1 VLGSNGKDI
10 GICAG
15 KGAMMNDIPV
25 NGLQIGSM
33 YTEPVYIEENNLLV
47 PAGIAIR
54 KKDIERLVA
63 WGVETVHTEGV
74 IVPPGMKFGEKG
86 GLSPGGAAREAAKAF
101 PLPQVPEN
109 QEAYRLYIGLI
120 DGLYEVFNDIIVNN
134 RIDVRAIDIIV
145 DRLIQAVR
153 EQQQSMVGYI
163 LGEEIPGRDFAKSA
177 INTAI
182 LSYLIS
188 MEFKALNQKSLQ
200 IVSGALLH
208 DVGMLRLPHELLD
221 NPKRL
226 SETELRLIQAHPAA
240 SYKIVCKELLY
251 PQAVGMVVL
260 QHHEH
265 WDGTGYPQGLTGT
278 KIDPGARIVSVADA
292 FDAMIS
298 KKPYRES
305 MIGYQA
311 MKNLLADNSRCFDPT
326 VLKAFIKTMGIYPI
340 GSFVLLSNG
349 GIARITEVRI
359 DAPMRP
365 KVRLIVNESGK
376 ALPKDKK
383 EFLDLL
389 NEKKLFIV
397 RALDPREFAKQH
409 E

>member
-1 VLGSNGKDI
+1 
-10 GICAG
+10 
-15 KGAMMNDIPV
+15 MMKDIPV
-25 NGLQIGSM
+25 NGLQVGSM

-54 KKDIERLVA
+54 KKDIQRLVA
-63 WGVETVHTEGV
+63 WGIETVHTEGV
-74 IVPPGMKFGEKG
+74 IAPPGTKFGEKG
-86 GLSPGGAAREAAKAF
+86 AVLPGGAAGEALKSF
-101 PLPQVPEN
+101 PLPQAPEN
-109 QEAYRLYIGLI
+109 QEAHRLYIGLI
-120 DGLYEVFNDIIVNN
+120 DGLDDVFNDIIDER
-134 RIDVRAIDIIV
+134 RIDVRAIDILV

-153 EQQQSMVGYI
+153 EQRQSMIGYI
-163 LGEEIPGRDFAKSA
+163 LGEEVVGRDSAKSA
-177 INTAI
+177 VNTAI
-182 LSYLIS
+182 LSCLIAT
-188 MEFKALNQKSLQ
+188 EFKALNQKSLQ
-200 IVSGALLH
+200 IVTGALLH
-208 DVGMLRLPHELLD
+208 DVGMLRLPRQLLD
-221 NPKRL
+221 TPERL
-226 SETELRLIQAHPAA
+226 SGTELRQMQTHPPA

-251 PQAVGMVVL
+251 PQGVGMVVL

-265 WDGTGYPQGLTGT
+265 WDGTGYPQGLAGA

-326 VLKAFIKTMGIYPI
+326 VLKVFIKTMGIYPI
-340 GSFVLLSNG
+340 GSFVLLSNRA
-349 GIARITEVRI
+349 IARITEVRT

-365 KVRLIVNESGK
+365 KVCLVVDESGK
-376 ALPKDKK
+376 ALPKDQTV
-383 EFLDLL
+383 FLDLL

-397 RALDPREFAKQH
+397 RALDPREFAKHH